1 MTQIDIPKDGLTDL
15 EVYEVLTRSKRIA
28 VVGMS
33 RDPQKP
39 ANFVPRYLISK
50 GYIVLP
56 VNPSASEILGLR
68 SYRSLLEL
76 DTVVDVVDVFR
87 PSEEVP
93 AVAEQALKIRPR
105 VFWMQEGIYSESA
118 ARLLAS
124 NGIKVVWN
132 RCMMRE
138 HMRLL
143 GQGSR
148 QPRPA
153 GPIP

>member
-1 MTQIDIPKDGLTDL
+1 MTEIAIPPDGLSDDEL
-15 EVYEVLTRSKRIA
+15 RDIFVKSKRIA

-39 ANFVPRYLISK
+39 ANFVPRYLISR
-50 GYIVLP
+50 GYIVFP
-56 VNPSASEILGLR
+56 VNPSASEILGLK

-76 DTVVDVVDVFR
+76 DAVVDVVDVFR
-87 PSEEVP
+87 PSQEVLG
-93 AVAEQALKIRPR
+93 VAEQALKIRPK
-105 VFWMQEGIYSESA
+105 VFWMQEGIYNEAA

-138 HMRLL
+138 HIRLF
-143 GQGSR
+143 GSEK
-148 QPRPA
+148 
-153 GPIP
+153 

>member
-1 MTQIDIPKDGLTDL
+1 MTDTNIPSDGLTDD
-15 EVYEVLTRSKRIA
+15 EVKEILVKSKRIA

-33 RDPQKP
+33 RDPQKA

-50 GYIVLP
+50 GYIVFP
-56 VNPSASEILGLR
+56 VNPSATEILGLK

-87 PSEEVP
+87 PSEEVLG
-93 AVAEQALKIRPR
+93 VAEQALKIRPK
-105 VFWMQEGIYSESA
+105 VFWMQEGIYNEA
-118 ARLLAS
+118 AAKLLAS

-143 GQGSR
+143 GSGR
-148 QPRPA
+148 
-153 GPIP
+153 